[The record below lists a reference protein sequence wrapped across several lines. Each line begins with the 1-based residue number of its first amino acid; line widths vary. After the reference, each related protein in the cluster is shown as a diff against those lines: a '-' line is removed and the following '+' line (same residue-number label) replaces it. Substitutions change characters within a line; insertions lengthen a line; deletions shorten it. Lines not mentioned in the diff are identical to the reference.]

1 MTPLLASGAIVLLGI
16 LFLLM
21 LGNQLNIL
29 SFGRQD
35 ARSLGVPI
43 ERTCFLAFA
52 CAALITSIAV
62 SLSGLIGFVGLV
74 VPHAVRL
81 VAGPD
86 HRQLIPLSAII
97 GAAFLVIADAVARP
111 ILLPVGVITALT
123 GGTVFSDF
131 TDSLYENH
139 SLGTRVS
146 FIQIQDVTF
155 GYEDQPVLKDLS
167 LAVEKHSFW
176 AIVGPNGSGKSTF
189 LNLLSGQLKPRRG
202 TIHIDDEPV
211 SSFSTRRLAGV
222 LSMVRQ
228 EFVPVF
234 GFSVRETVMMARF
247 YRKKTS
253 LFEEPE
259 DAAAVE
265 SALRATDTLDFSDR
279 PLGASQRWRTA
290 ACFYCPGSGS
300 GNPDFAVG

>member
-1 MTPLLASGAIVLLGI
+1 M
-16 LFLLM
+16 
-21 LGNQLNIL
+21 
-29 SFGRQD
+29 
-35 ARSLGVPI
+35 
-43 ERTCFLAFA
+43 
-52 CAALITSIAV
+52 
-62 SLSGLIGFVGLV
+62 
-74 VPHAVRL
+74 
-81 VAGPD
+81 
-86 HRQLIPLSAII
+86 
-97 GAAFLVIADAVARP
+97 
-111 ILLPVGVITALT
+111 
-123 GGTVFSDF
+123 
-131 TDSLYENH
+131 
-139 SLGTRVS
+139 S

-279 PLGASQRWRTA
+279 PLGHLSGGERQRVFIARALAQETPILLLDEPTSHLDLKHQVRIFDLLKQMQA
-290 ACFYCPGSGS
+290 EQGKTVVLVTHDINLTCQYCDRVLLLGSGGTYFQGTPEEVLDAERIEETFS
-300 GNPDFAVG
+300 VKGYQGLVCREKFFIPLGKFSKDHPLDEL